1 MLNVLVKA
9 KRKNVYNKHVQL
21 PGIADKHPNGDKP
34 MEVSCSCYIGLM
46 IIGQPFPFLDKCALP
61 SLHCYVLPTPYVF
74 LPVSCYNL
82 PRKAFS
88 PKYDWSPIFM
98 HPLPSLQDT
107 NCNKNHLK

>member
-1 MLNVLVKA
+1 MLNILAKA

-21 PGIADKHPNGDKP
+21 PGMLTNIPRRKP

-46 IIGQPFPFLDKCALP
+46 IIGQLFPFLDKCALP
-61 SLHCYVLPTPYVF
+61 SPRCYVLPIPYFF
-74 LPVSCYNL
+74 LPVLCYNL

-107 NCNKNHLK
+107 NCNKSHL